1 MTKLE
6 LKKIIKEIFL
16 KEIDSGFKSDFGK
29 KPFKSQYGKDPEEV
43 LTKVQETLEKQV
55 EWALT
60 DVMDKE
66 KVDALLKPIYLA
78 VSEELK
84 ELTDEKQNQ
93 QDQWPST
100 VKSGGWPWT

>member
-16 KEIDSGFKSDFGK
+16 KEIGKSD
-29 KPFKSQYGKDPEEV
+29 FKSQYGKDPEEV

-84 ELTDEKQNQ
+84 ELTNEKQN
-93 QDQWPST
+93 QWPST
-100 VKSGGWPWT
+100 VKSGG

>member
-1 MTKLE
+1 VTKLE

-16 KEIDSGFKSDFGK
+16 KEIDSGFKSDF
-29 KPFKSQYGKDPEEV
+29 GKDPEEV

-84 ELTDEKQNQ
+84 ELTNEKQN
-93 QDQWPST
+93 QWPST
-100 VKSGGWPWT
+100 VKSGG

>member
-29 KPFKSQYGKDPEEV
+29 DPEEV
-43 LTKVQETLEKQV
+43 LTNVQITLEREV
-55 EWALT
+55 EWPLT

-66 KVDALLKPIYLA
+66 KVDALLKPINLA

-84 ELTDEKQNQ
+84 KFTDEKENQ
-93 QDQWPST
+93 RNT
-100 VKSGGWPWT
+100 